1 MTEFTLR
8 VPRYNKVDHLHGT
21 MVEFGRHE
29 ICYIPPGNQV
39 EATIKHTI
47 SSEATLEEM
56 LAFFEMFLLG
66 SGYFFEG
73 SLGLIE
79 MPEGGRSNAQLQ

>member
-8 VPRYNKVDHLHGT
+8 VPRYNEVDHLHGT
-21 MVEFGRHE
+21 MVEFGKHIIKYKPPAGAE
-29 ICYIPPGNQV
+29 ESKVKMSIPADAGLSQM
-39 EATIKHTI
+39 
-47 SSEATLEEM
+47 LE
-56 LAFFEMFLLG
+56 FFEQYLRG
-66 SGYFFEG
+66 AGYFFEG